1 MSAMPTPINASFTGA
16 GIRVDDQA
24 SRLRALVNAVQPG
37 SMRTSSPT
45 PDPSLRRCPVIAV
58 TSGKGG
64 VGKTSTCV
72 NLAISFASRGCRT
85 TLLDADLGLANADV
99 MCGLSPTTR
108 LDSVIESR
116 VSQQAA
122 ASRLGPAGATR
133 IEHRRS
139 LSQIAVEAPGGF
151 RLVPGAVGLTRM
163 ANLNP
168 ADQDTLVRGLV
179 DLERQSDLVIIDTG
193 AGIGSG
199 VTSFVE
205 ASDLALVVVTPEPT
219 SIADAYA
226 LIKCVWPGM
235 RARGAGAGSIALCI
249 NNVLT
254 HAEGQEVHARIAAT
268 CRRFLGF
275 EPPLAG
281 SVRHDLAAVEAVK
294 RRVPLLAGGTKS
306 LASRDLTDLAT
317 SVARLAKVSG
327 VAPVRRGLWARF
339 LGR

>member
-1 MSAMPTPINASFTGA
+1 MSALPTPLHASFTGTH
-16 GIRVDDQA
+16 VDDQA

-37 SMRTSSPT
+37 SSRVPMPT
-45 PDPSLRRCPVIAV
+45 PDPALRRCPVIAV

-72 NLAISFASRGCRT
+72 NLAISFATRGCRA

-108 LDSVIESR
+108 LDCAIGSR
-116 VSQQAA
+116 SSPHA
-122 ASRLGPAGATR
+122 ASRLGPGATGR
-133 IEHRRS
+133 PEQRRS
-139 LSQIAVEAPGGF
+139 LAQIAVEAPGGF

-163 ANLNP
+163 ANLSQ
-168 ADQDTLVRGLV
+168 ADQETLVRGLV
-179 DLERQSDLVIIDTG
+179 DLERMSDLVIIDTG

-205 ASDLALVVVTPEPT
+205 AADLALVVVTPEPT

-235 RARGAGAGSIALCI
+235 RARGACPGSIALCV

-254 HAEGQEVHARIAAT
+254 HAEAEEVHARIAAT
-268 CRRFLGF
+268 CTRFLGF
-275 EPPLAG
+275 TPPLAG
-281 SVRHDLAAVEAVK
+281 SVRHDEAAIEAVR
-294 RRVPLLAGGTKS
+294 RRVPLLSSGCKS
-306 LASRDLTDLAT
+306 LAGRDITDLTT
-317 SVARLAKVSG
+317 SLARLARVG
-327 VAPVRRGLWARF
+327 GLAPVKRGFWARF